1 MVSKRK
7 LARNSVLPLIK
18 TTLALGT
25 ITRVTTKA
33 DRMKD
38 FVVNVDQ
45 VLTSNPMPL
54 SNFKLLSKFKPLKT
68 T

>member
-7 LARNSVLPLIK
+7 LARNSVLLLIK
-18 TTLALGT
+18 TTLALGI

-33 DRMKD
+33 NGIED
-38 FVVNVDQ
+38 FMVNMDQ

-54 SNFKLLSKFKPLKT
+54 SKFKPLKT